1 MPFDDKPELEL
12 YFGVLLCQKDDSAE
26 VIFAWPENE
35 KWKQRIYFCSVYIL
49 YKINY

>member
-26 VIFAWPENE
+26 VIFA
-35 KWKQRIYFCSVYIL
+35 
-49 YKINY
+49 